1 MKVIKKLLLFL
12 FGILAKLLAI
22 MPRKLFYLFSN
33 FIAWNLYIIFGY
45 RLKVV
50 KTNLRNSF
58 PEKSEAEIKKITA
71 AFYRNLSDTIL
82 ETIALYKQSA
92 KSMNKMVHILN
103 PELIQEV
110 HDSGKSVFF
119 AIGHTAN
126 WELLASYLSINQPFA
141 LSAIYKKLSDDN
153 SDALMKRLR
162 QRFGKLELFES
173 KSAYKNLL
181 AKKTQQ
187 QAVLILGD
195 QTPLKRD
202 SHFWM
207 KFLNQDTS
215 FFIGLERMAS
225 KLDYAVIYLEFCRL
239 ARGSYSLKAIEIC
252 RECTN
257 LPDNS
262 ITLQYAQLLEKTI
275 HARPDAWLWS
285 HKRWKHKPNKS

>member
-1 MKVIKKLLLFL
+1 MKIIKKLLLFL
-12 FGILAKLLAI
+12 FGILAKSLAI
-22 MPRKLFYLFSN
+22 MPRKLFYLFSD
-33 FIAWNLYIIFGY
+33 FIAWILNALIGY

-92 KSMNKMVHILN
+92 KSMNKMVHIVN

-110 HDSGKSVFF
+110 YNSGKSVFF

-126 WELLASYLSINQPFA
+126 WELLASYLSLNQPFA

-162 QRFGKLELFES
+162 QSFGKLELFES

-181 AKKTQQ
+181 AKKTEQH
-187 QAVLILGD
+187 AVLILGD

-215 FFIGLERMAS
+215 FFMGLERMAS

-239 ARGSYSLKAIEIC
+239 GRGSYSIKAKEIC

-257 LPDNS
+257 LPNNS
-262 ITLQYAQLLEKTI
+262 ITLQYAHLLEQTI
-275 HARPDAWLWS
+275 NAKPEAWLWS
-285 HKRWKHKPNKS
+285 HKRWKHKPN